1 VTEARAGV
9 AVIGGSGF
17 YSFLHDPSETLV
29 HTPYGAPSA
38 PVTIGTIAGR
48 QVAFLPRHGMRHEY
62 PPHRVNYRANL
73 WALHSLGVSRV
84 IGPCA
89 VGSLQPRVK
98 PGDFVLLDQLV
109 DRTWGRL
116 DTFVDGPV
124 AGHVS
129 FADPYC
135 SELGKVVLSTAPAA
149 LSLDGVTV
157 HDRGTVVVVQ
167 GPRFS
172 TRAESDWYRSAGWEV
187 IGMTQYPEAY
197 LAREL
202 GMCYAGLALVTDY
215 DTGLE
220 GVEGI
225 QPVTMEQVFKVLADN
240 VERTRELLFAAI
252 PAIPERR
259 SCHCHEALASGPLG
273 EASN

>member
-1 VTEARAGV
+1 MTETRAEV

-17 YSFLHDPSETLV
+17 YSFLRDPSETLV
-29 HTPYGAPSA
+29 HTPYGPPSA
-38 PVTIGTIAGR
+38 PVTIGSIGGR
-48 QVAFLPRHGMRHEY
+48 PVAFLPRHGVHHEY

-73 WALHSLGVSRV
+73 WALHSLGVRRI

-109 DRTWGRL
+109 DRTWGRP

-124 AGHVS
+124 VGHVS

-135 SELGKVVLSTAPAA
+135 SELGKVVLTTASVTPG
-149 LSLDGVTV
+149 LDGVTV

-172 TRAESDWYRSAGWEV
+172 TRAESGWYRSAGWEV
-187 IGMTQYPEAY
+187 IGMTQYPETY

-220 GVEGI
+220 GVDGI
-225 QPVTMEQVFKVLADN
+225 QPVTMEQVFKMLADN
-240 VERTRELLFAAI
+240 VDRTRELLFAAI
-252 PAIPERR
+252 PGIPEQA

-273 EASN
+273 GALG